1 MTLIL
6 QVHRHKLLEVVLRML
21 LQQLSYL
28 CDLLL
33 DRLNIEQVFFL
44 GSGLKKLLGF
54 FILAQ
59 LAQEKRGQVIYGRR
73 ELRRIVSVVFGV
85 A

>member
-33 DRLNIEQVFFL
+33 DRLNIEQVFFD
-44 GSGLKKLLGF
+44 GSGLEKLLGF